1 MENAEKQTVQYVD
14 APIALLIPALDPGPK
29 LLNLLDELD
38 GRWQGPIVLVDDG
51 SGTEPKQSVFAAAQF
66 AAAAGITLCD
76 LDAPFLCSYI
86 PEGTGKFEKG
96 RIYFD

>member
-1 MENAEKQTVQYVD
+1 MRRHIRSKKIYEAAAQAGIGGMVGCMME
-14 APIALLIPALDPGPK
+14 GP
-29 LLNLLDELD
+29 ES
-38 GRWQGPIVLVDDG
+38 VL
-51 SGTEPKQSVFAAAQF
+51 AAAQF

>member
-1 MENAEKQTVQYVD
+1 MVGCMME
-14 APIALLIPALDPGPK
+14 GP
-29 LLNLLDELD
+29 ES
-38 GRWQGPIVLVDDG
+38 VL
-51 SGTEPKQSVFAAAQF
+51 AAAQF